1 MRLNYYYRLRVE
13 TYLFCLSLL
22 STGVYATN
30 QTISDKVGVHVYVSN
45 TSETVK
51 SLFEKIELQT
61 TYKVVY
67 SPSRL
72 DTSIAL
78 RFTSKEREL
87 EKLLEDI
94 ALRTG
99 STYNISDKFITFKS
113 QYVIPKGNKV
123 STGQQ
128 SNKTVLKGVV
138 KDIHGLALPGATVK
152 IKESTE
158 AVATDLDGSFM
169 LEVAH
174 NKPIILV
181 IEYIGYDTKEIKV
194 ENPEYTSIVLEE
206 DARSLEEIVITGYTT
221 ESKRNIT
228 AAISTINVDGIK
240 DVPKADVAEMLQ
252 GRASGVQV
260 MSDNSPGGGNSIR
273 IRGFSTINNNEP
285 LVIVDGVP
293 VANGLNS
300 INSNDIAS
308 MQVLKDAASSSIYGS
323 RAANGVILITT
334 KSGGRSEKIS
344 IDVSSFTG
352 VQSAFNLPKML
363 DAQEYG
369 DMLWQAYKNDGVA
382 PKHDIYGNNPT
393 GATIPLYLNKDK
405 TIKSGNVD
413 WVKEIFNPATIQSH
427 NISLAK
433 GGEYSSQLFSLGY
446 FDQQGIIKDTYFKRF
461 SGRFNSDYRFFD
473 GILTIGENLNAS
485 YTENVGIG
493 TNAALG
499 SIVYNAFMYPS
510 IVPVYNELGEFSGN
524 PLNDI
529 QNPRGRLDRNKNNKT
544 KELRLLG
551 NLFGELKLIDFTFR
565 SSIGLDY
572 VNINGRNFSPKFN
585 EILVINPVNSL
596 STRNSF
602 NYQFTFTNT
611 LSYKKQLGNH
621 NFDVL
626 LGQEAVE
633 YYYEGF
639 SASRQNFMYEDP
651 NYWFLDYGTANQ
663 LNGGNANGWSLNSF
677 FGKVHYNYDGKYIVS
692 ATMRRDGTSRLANHK
707 WDTFPAVSLGWR
719 IDREEFFDLGDT
731 FTSFLLRGG
740 WGVTGNQQVPSYST
754 IKSYS
759 SNSYNSNY
767 DINGG
772 QSSVETGLIQSRVP
786 NPELKWETTTQS
798 SLGVDLGFFN
808 DKLSVTADIY
818 NKKTKDILVY
828 KSLPLTYG
836 GTNDGQWVNDGEM
849 TNRGLELNLSY
860 QDNIKDLH
868 YNINFNFTTYKNQLT
883 ALNSVNYLGIPSS
896 SLHSVN
902 FGQEIS
908 RSAIGQPIGSFF
920 GYVNDGIFKS
930 QQQIDQYKLQPNA
943 KPGDLI
949 FKDVN
954 NDGVIDD
961 NDRTFIGSP
970 HPDFILGFNV
980 DLKYKGFDL
989 SMFFNGSFGN
999 KIYNLTKY
1007 NSHFFNQSAYNKSSD
1022 VLGAWTPDN
1031 PNASIPRLSLDDTN
1045 NNIRPSSYYV
1055 EDGSYFKLNNLQLGY
1070 SFGEKLHK
1078 QLKMRVYL
1086 QATNVFTITNYSGL
1100 TPEVGLQSYSKSN
1113 KNLDIGIDRGL
1124 YPPAR
1129 TFSMGLSINY

>member
-1 MRLNYYYRLRVE
+1 MRLNYYCRLRVE
-13 TYLFCLSLL
+13 TYLFCLSLF
-22 STGVYATN
+22 STGLYATN
-30 QTISDKVGVHVYVSN
+30 QTVSDKTSVHVYVSN
-45 TSETVK
+45 SSETVK

-99 STYNISDKFITFKS
+99 STYKISDKLITFKS
-113 QYVIPKGNKV
+113 QYVIPKAEKV
-123 STGQQ
+123 NTGQQ
-128 SNKTVLKGVV
+128 NNKTVLKGVV

-152 IKESTE
+152 IKDSKE

-169 LEVAH
+169 LELAQ
-174 NKPIILV
+174 NKPIVLV

-194 ENPEYTSIVLEE
+194 DNLEYTSIILEE

-293 VANGLNS
+293 IANGLNS

-363 DAQEYG
+363 DAQQYG

-551 NLFGELKLIDFTFR
+551 NLFGELKLSDFTFR

-719 IDREEFFDLGDT
+719 IDKEEFFDLGDT
-731 FTSFLLRGG
+731 FTSFLVRGG

-808 DKLSVTADIY
+808 DKLNITADIY

-868 YNINFNFTTYKNQLT
+868 YNINFNFTT
-883 ALNSVNYLGIPSS
+883 NSVL
-896 SLHSVN
+896 
-902 FGQEIS
+902 
-908 RSAIGQPIGSFF
+908 
-920 GYVNDGIFKS
+920 
-930 QQQIDQYKLQPNA
+930 
-943 KPGDLI
+943 
-949 FKDVN
+949 
-954 NDGVIDD
+954 
-961 NDRTFIGSP
+961 
-970 HPDFILGFNV
+970 
-980 DLKYKGFDL
+980 
-989 SMFFNGSFGN
+989 N
-999 KIYNLTKY
+999 K
-1007 NSHFFNQSAYNKSSD
+1007 FRA
-1022 VLGAWTPDN
+1022 
-1031 PNASIPRLSLDDTN
+1031 
-1045 NNIRPSSYYV
+1045 
-1055 EDGSYFKLNNLQLGY
+1055 
-1070 SFGEKLHK
+1070 
-1078 QLKMRVYL
+1078 
-1086 QATNVFTITNYSGL
+1086 
-1100 TPEVGLQSYSKSN
+1100 
-1113 KNLDIGIDRGL
+1113 
-1124 YPPAR
+1124 
-1129 TFSMGLSINY
+1129 